1 MIELKDIKGMNEKQ
15 IKELIFNQFLD
26 FGKKTAKYIAGKH
39 NMSLSYCAGY
49 IASGLYM
56 LTCERYD
63 KAYTSIDNI
72 GGFSS
77 SDFFVCFLSTKKL
90 VKMIL
95 GNTNYKSYDLQKGN
109 NINAKVIDIVDVL
122 EQKENRTNKKS
133 ISYDDIDNGLKDRL
147 QSYYDTPETAL
158 MKKLSYEVS
167 YKKVAE
173 LKKDVKI
180 NRVMAIMSR
189 DKKDNTD
196 IKFLSYFKKKHGLEL
211 VSNKEL
217 YYLISNY

>member
-1 MIELKDIKGMNEKQ
+1 
-15 IKELIFNQFLD
+15 
-26 FGKKTAKYIAGKH
+26 
-39 NMSLSYCAGY
+39 
-49 IASGLYM
+49 
-56 LTCERYD
+56 
-63 KAYTSIDNI
+63 
-72 GGFSS
+72 
-77 SDFFVCFLSTKKL
+77 
-90 VKMIL
+90 
-95 GNTNYKSYDLQKGN
+95 
-109 NINAKVIDIVDVL
+109 
-122 EQKENRTNKKS
+122 
-133 ISYDDIDNGLKDRL
+133 
-147 QSYYDTPETAL
+147 

>member
-1 MIELKDIKGMNEKQ
+1 
-15 IKELIFNQFLD
+15 
-26 FGKKTAKYIAGKH
+26 
-39 NMSLSYCAGY
+39 
-49 IASGLYM
+49 
-56 LTCERYD
+56 
-63 KAYTSIDNI
+63 
-72 GGFSS
+72 
-77 SDFFVCFLSTKKL
+77 
-90 VKMIL
+90 MIL